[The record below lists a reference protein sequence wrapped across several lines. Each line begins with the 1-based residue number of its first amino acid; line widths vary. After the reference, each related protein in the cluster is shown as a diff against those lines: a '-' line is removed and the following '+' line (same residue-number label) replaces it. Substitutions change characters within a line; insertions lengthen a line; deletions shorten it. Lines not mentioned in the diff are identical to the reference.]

1 MQVKILVALATVTS
15 LFWWFSAWA
24 GRKVPAFQVQKYPG
38 AVPVVAL
45 PKSTAPLTIPSSTP
59 TADAVPSSVPSPSGA
74 AAAKGKVSRSIP
86 SAVGSKVLAPS
97 SVSPLP
103 SLAATR
109 PLAPKAIAPIP
120 IPSAPSIAPS
130 PVVLRARPLP
140 IDPVTNQILDALMS
154 AVISQES
161 NGNSQIQHPVS
172 KAMGLGQVLPSN
184 IPAWTR
190 ETFGQELTEQQFR
203 NSPDAQMY
211 VIRQKLFQ
219 YYGQAIAASGGDLHL
234 AVRRV
239 GAQWYSGQS
248 DLYDSTKPVAT
259 GPSIQDYTRQVL
271 GRFQN
276 YYPQNLLVRY

>member
-1 MQVKILVALATVTS
+1 MQVKILLALVTVTS
-15 LFWWFSAWA
+15 MFWWFSAWA

-45 PKSTAPLTIPSSTP
+45 PKSTAPILSPSP
-59 TADAVPSSVPSPSGA
+59 TASVSAVPSPSGSA
-74 AAAKGKVSRSIP
+74 EARAVVPRSIP
-86 SAVGSKVLAPS
+86 GAAGSKILAPS
-97 SVSPLP
+97 PVSPLP
-103 SLAATR
+103 SLAAGR

-120 IPSAPSIAPS
+120 IPSTQPVAPS
-130 PVVLRARPLP
+130 PVVLRARSLP

-161 NGNSQIQHPVS
+161 NGDSQVQHPVS

-203 NSPDAQMY
+203 SSPDAQMY

-219 YYGQAIAASGGDLHL
+219 YYGQAIAASGGNLHL

-259 GPSIQDYTRQVL
+259 GPSIQDYTQQVL